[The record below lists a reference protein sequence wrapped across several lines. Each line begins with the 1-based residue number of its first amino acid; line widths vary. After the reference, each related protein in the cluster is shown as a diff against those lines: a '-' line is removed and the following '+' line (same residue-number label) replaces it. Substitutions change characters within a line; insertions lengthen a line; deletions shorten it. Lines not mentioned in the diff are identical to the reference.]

1 MKSVNELR
9 AELLSVQR
17 ELVYLQ
23 QDDGDTCLMEGDRQF
38 TIDKLRERRDA
49 LKADL
54 ERRVSVEWYER

>member
-1 MKSVNELR
+1 VKTANELR

-17 ELVYLQ
+17 ELVCLQ
-23 QDDGDTCLMEGDRQF
+23 QDDGDTCVMEGDRQF

-54 ERRVSVEWYER
+54 ERRVSVE